1 MKIPPAETLF
11 LWGFREAWLGFG
23 EWNTMQST
31 GTFTPNSIP
40 YLYVILFL
48 FLFLFLTRTVRTGRI
63 KTLMVLSTNL
73 DSSTDKTT

>member
-1 MKIPPAETLF
+1 MRWLENVQNLEAMMLPLTLIND
-11 LWGFREAWLGFG
+11 GSKRGIQTGWL
-23 EWNTMQST
+23 
-31 GTFTPNSIP
+31 I
-40 YLYVILFL
+40 VILFL